1 MLRMNI
7 CNVLSHN
14 TGFNCGTVTLGV
26 GQLISSV
33 YWYDS
38 QVWLLRR
45 LFITLAMW
53 NQMVGSI
60 NQIWL
65 IKV

>member
-1 MLRMNI
+1 MRNFLLSFCMMLRMNI

-38 QVWLLRR
+38 QV
-45 LFITLAMW
+45 
-53 NQMVGSI
+53 
-60 NQIWL
+60 
-65 IKV
+65 

>member
-1 MLRMNI
+1 MMLRMNI

-38 QVWLLRR
+38 QV
-45 LFITLAMW
+45 
-53 NQMVGSI
+53 
-60 NQIWL
+60 
-65 IKV
+65 